1 MESGVEGDVPVLTGN
16 NRDENGASPT
26 LAMTVAQ
33 YQAYAE
39 TTFGDRAA
47 EFPALYPAGTDTE
60 AVAQY
65 NNYARDE
72 ERVSTFLWGTQFR
85 NTATSS
91 YVANFVAT
99 GNPNSRSLPA
109 WPALRT
115 TKPLSMELG
124 DHFTTLPA
132 ADSDAKYAFLKDC
145 LQSQTT
151 AY

>member
-1 MESGVEGDVPVLTGN
+1 MFVWIYGGRNSAMWASQPVY
-16 NRDENGASPT
+16 DGAN
-26 LAMTVAQ
+26 LAAK
-33 YQAYAE
+33 AE

-47 EFPALYPAGTDTE
+47 EFLALYPAGTDTE
-60 AVAQY
+60 AVAQD

-99 GNPNSRSLPA
+99 GNPNGRSLPA